1 MAGPGNE
8 RHRILITLPDL
19 FLGGGQRIVLNYL
32 AHRDR
37 ETFDVRI
44 LTLRP
49 QPDDLRDEFE
59 AAGAPITCLHVERGS
74 AVGGLRELTA
84 LLRRDRIDLV
94 HPHGPDDRKLV
105 LLPAL
110 TARVPVVFHL
120 HSEWN
125 HRGVHQPEL
134 AGPVRSALGEL
145 KGRAR
150 DRVEDLAVREYLA
163 DSQPVADAMAPH
175 VRRPVHAMCQSMPF
189 DQLRQA
195 AADHDDRAFREELG
209 IGPGPVAIS
218 VSRLAE
224 GKGQDRLIR
233 AMARVIRDVPD
244 AQLLL
249 VGDGE
254 LRLPCEQL
262 VDELGLRRSVHFLG
276 TRRDVPRLLAGAQV
290 FAFASA
296 TESFGLV
303 VAEAMAACLPVVALR
318 LPSLDSFTS
327 HGETGFF
334 PAQDDDEG
342 LAAALGRLLSDPK
355 LARSMGHAGHDVVAR
370 HFPPTATA
378 ESFEA
383 AYRRVLGLPQVAG
396 YVSPSHRGG
405 AEHFAAAGPDE
416 VDPAATRRSFPLAT
430 KGR

>member
-59 AAGAPITCLHVERGS
+59 AAGAPITCLDLDHGS
-74 AVGGLRELTA
+74 ALGGLRELTA

-105 LLPAL
+105 LVPAL

-134 AGPVRSALGEL
+134 AGPVRSAFAEL

-150 DRVEDLAVREYLA
+150 DRVENLVVREYLA

-175 VRRPVHAMCQSMPF
+175 VCRPVHAMRQSMPF
-189 DQLRQA
+189 EQLRQA
-195 AADHDDRAFREELG
+195 AANHDDRAFRDEFG
-209 IGPGPVAIS
+209 IGPGPIAIS

-233 AMARVIRDVPD
+233 AMARVVHDVPD
-244 AQLLL
+244 AKLLL
-249 VGDGE
+249 VGDGD
-254 LRLPCEQL
+254 LRPLCEQL
-262 VDELGLRRSVHFLG
+262 VEKLDLWRNVHFLG
-276 TRRDVPRLLAGAQV
+276 TRRDVPRLLAGAHV

-303 VAEAMAACLPVVALR
+303 VAEAMAARLPVVALR
-318 LPSLDSFTS
+318 LPSVDSFTS
-327 HGETGFF
+327 DGQTGFF

-342 LAAALGRLLSDPK
+342 LAAALGRLLSNPE
-355 LARSMGHAGHDVVAR
+355 LCRSMGDAGHHVVAR

-378 ESFEA
+378 ETFEA
-383 AYRRVLGLPQVAG
+383 AYRRVLGLPQLAG
-396 YVSPSHRGG
+396 
-405 AEHFAAAGPDE
+405 
-416 VDPAATRRSFPLAT
+416 
-430 KGR
+430 